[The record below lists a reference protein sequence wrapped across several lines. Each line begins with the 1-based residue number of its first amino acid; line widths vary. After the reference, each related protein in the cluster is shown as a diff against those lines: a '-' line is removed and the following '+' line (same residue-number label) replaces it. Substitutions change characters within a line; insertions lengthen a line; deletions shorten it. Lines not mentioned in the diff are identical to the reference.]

1 MRLHPWLVAVLA
13 LLKSCWAHPSSGR
26 GPGDTPPPPRDARGG
41 TRGLLCFPCLAGSG
55 KGGRDMRAAA
65 LGGRTPAQLCSSLAG
80 LLTPPHP
87 GLPSSP
93 ASASSLFPSNSAVAL
108 PPGSPPDQTT
118 GGRQHIQGQTVRL
131 PPPGDPR
138 ALLCSERASCTPALP
153 RGPGP
158 VLIEG
163 PTSWG
168 VIKVAVQTCSC
179 KGQGG
184 GSGRPRFPAL
194 RRPRF

>member
-1 MRLHPWLVAVLA
+1 MLGSSKFRQGAWRHPTTTPRCWRRHKGSA
-13 LLKSCWAHPSSGR
+13 LLSLLGR
-26 GPGDTPPPPRDARGG
+26 VRQGGQRHEGCSPGGPRPCPALLQPGGPPH
-41 TRGLLCFPCLAGSG
+41 T
-55 KGGRDMRAAA
+55 
-65 LGGRTPAQLCSSLAG
+65 
-80 LLTPPHP
+80 PHP

-118 GGRQHIQGQTVRL
+118 GGRQHIQGQTVGL

-194 RRPRF
+194 RCPRF